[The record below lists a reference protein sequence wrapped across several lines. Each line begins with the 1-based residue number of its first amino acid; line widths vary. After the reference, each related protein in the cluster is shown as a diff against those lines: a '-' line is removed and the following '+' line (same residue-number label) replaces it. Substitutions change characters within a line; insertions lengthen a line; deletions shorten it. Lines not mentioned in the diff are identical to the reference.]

1 MPLPTYQLD
10 SPGVAFHKVPVD
22 IVVCV
27 HNALNDVKLC
37 LDSVIRHSLPPY
49 HLIIVDDGS
58 GEETKL
64 FLEQFAQ
71 ENQAT
76 LLRNDQAKGYTFAAN
91 QGLRKSKEPLV
102 ILLNS
107 DTIVT
112 PFWLD
117 RLIACANS
125 DPKIGMVGPLSNT
138 ASWQSIPKIEQH
150 GDWATN
156 PLPLDL
162 TVEQM
167 GNRVGALATRL
178 YPRLP
183 FLNGFCLLIKRKLIE
198 QIGYFD
204 EENFGAGY
212 GEENDYCLRAGKAG
226 WELAVA
232 DDVYIFHAQSKS
244 YSHERRKQLADQAYQ
259 NLVAK
264 HGQEIVEEGI
274 KICRESAQMNCIR
287 SRAKYLLERWHF
299 IAQGQYRWQGKKLA
313 FVLPITDA
321 GGGGNIV
328 IAEASAMQRMGIE
341 VYLINLAAFQ
351 GAFELNH
358 PHLKLP
364 VLYFDHPEQLI
375 EITRNF
381 DAVIA
386 TANHSVAWLENLDPK
401 IKKGYYI
408 QDFEPYFFV
417 DKPLRFPKIWQSLWW
432 RRRLAS
438 YYFRRNQDFRDA
450 WLSYYFDRIRFT
462 KTQWNQQEI
471 KYQTNQDCALIGA
484 SLDIDQFV
492 PRSHRLNVNEKLY
505 VTAMVRPSSLRRSPK
520 RTMLILKE
528 IQQKYDDKVEIVIFG
543 ARNEDP
549 RFLALPRDFKFT
561 NLELLNSQQIS
572 HLLGKTDIFVDFS
585 SFQAMGLTAMEA
597 MACGAAVIV
606 PQFGGAHSFAVH
618 QKNALV
624 IDTNDF
630 ECCVDALERLI
641 INTPLR
647 HSLMHQ
653 ATRDI
658 SRFYPERAAYQLVEQ
673 LWG

>member
-1 MPLPTYQLD
+1 MPLPTYQLE
-10 SPGVAFHKVPVD
+10 SAGVAFHNAPVD
-22 IVVCV
+22 IIVCV
-27 HNALNDVKLC
+27 HNALNDVTIC
-37 LDSVIRHSLPPY
+37 LNSIIRHSLPPY
-49 HLIIVDDGS
+49 HLMIVDDGS
-58 GEETKL
+58 GKETQL

-91 QGLRKSKEPLV
+91 QGLRKSTNNFV

-125 DPKIGMVGPLSNT
+125 NEKIGIVGPLSNT
-138 ASWQSIPKIEQH
+138 ASWQSIPEIEQN

-162 TVEQM
+162 TVEEM

-198 QIGYFD
+198 NIGYFD

-212 GEENDYCLRAGKAG
+212 GEENDYSLRAGKAG

-244 YSHERRKQLADQAYQ
+244 YSHERRKQLADRAYQ
-259 NLVAK
+259 ILVSK
-264 HGQEIVEEGI
+264 YGRDLIEEGV

-299 IAQGQYRWQGKKLA
+299 IAQGQYRWKGKKLA

-328 IAEASAMQRMGIE
+328 IAEASAMQRMGLE
-341 VYLINLAAFQ
+341 VYLINLAAFRNI
-351 GAFELNH
+351 FELNH
-358 PHLKLP
+358 PHLNLP
-364 VLYFDHPEQLI
+364 VLYIENTEQLI
-375 EITRNF
+375 KITQNF
-381 DAVIA
+381 DAIIA
-386 TANHSVAWLENLDPK
+386 TANHSVAWLESLPK
-401 IKKGYYI
+401 NIAKGYYI

-417 DKPLRFPKIWQSLWW
+417 EKPLSFPKIWQSLWW

-438 YYFRRNQDFRDA
+438 YYFRKNQGFREA

-471 KYQTNQDCALIGA
+471 KYQTNQHCTMVGA
-484 SLDIDQFV
+484 SLDIDRFM
-492 PRSHRLNVNEKLY
+492 PLCNCLNLKEKLHI
-505 VTAMVRPSSLRRSPK
+505 TAMVRPSSIRRSPK
-520 RTMLILKE
+520 HTMLILKE
-528 IQQKYDDKVEIVIFG
+528 IQQKYADKVEITIFG
-543 ARNEDP
+543 SKNDDP
-549 RFLALPRDFKFT
+549 HFLALPRDFNFV
-561 NLELLNSQQIS
+561 NLELLNSEQIS
-572 HLLGKTDIFVDFS
+572 NLLGATDIFVDFS
-585 SFQAMGLTAMEA
+585 NFQAMGLTAMEA
-597 MACGAAVIV
+597 MACGSAVIV
-606 PQFGGAHSFAVH
+606 PQFGGANSFAVH
-618 QKNALV
+618 QKNALI
-624 IDTNDF
+624 IDTTDF
-630 ECCVDALERLI
+630 EQCFNALEQLI
-641 INTPLR
+641 TNADLR
-647 HSLMHQ
+647 KRLMHQ
-653 ATRDI
+653 AMRDI
-658 SRFYPERAAYQLVEQ
+658 SGFHPEHSAYRILEQ
-673 LWG
+673 LWA

>member
-1 MPLPTYQLD
+1 MPLPSYRLD
-10 SPGVAFHKVPVD
+10 AAGVAFHNVPVD
-22 IVVCV
+22 IIVCV
-27 HNALNDVKLC
+27 HNALNDVTIC
-37 LDSVIRHSLPPY
+37 LNSIIRHSLPPY

-64 FLEQFAQ
+64 FLEQFAH

-91 QGLRKSKEPLV
+91 QGLRESKEPFV

-125 DPKIGMVGPLSNT
+125 SDKIGIVGPLSNT
-138 ASWQSIPKIEQH
+138 ASWQSIPEIEQN

-198 QIGYFD
+198 NIGYFD

-212 GEENDYCLRAGKAG
+212 GEENDYSLRAGKAG

-244 YSHERRKQLADQAYQ
+244 YSHERRKQLADRAYQ
-259 NLVAK
+259 ILVSK
-264 HGQEIVEEGI
+264 HGQDLIEEGVRV
-274 KICRESAQMNCIR
+274 CRENAQMNCIR
-287 SRAKYLLERWHF
+287 SRAKFLLERWHF
-299 IAQGQYRWQGKKLA
+299 IAQGQFRWQGKKLA

-328 IAEASAMQRMGIE
+328 IAEASAMQRMGVE
-341 VYLINLAAFQ
+341 VYLINLAAFR

-358 PHLKLP
+358 PHLNLP
-364 VLYFDHPEQLI
+364 VLYIDYPEQLI
-375 EITRNF
+375 EITHNF

-386 TANHSVAWLENLDPK
+386 TANHSVAWLEPLPAH

-417 DKPLRFPKIWQSLWW
+417 EKPLFLPKIWRSLWW

-438 YYFRRNQDFRDA
+438 YYFRRNQGFKEA
-450 WLSYYFDRIRFT
+450 WLSYYFDRVRFT

-471 KYQTNQDCALIGA
+471 KYQTNQDCTMVGA
-484 SLDIDQFV
+484 SLDIDRFTPQCN
-492 PRSHRLNVNEKLY
+492 RLNSKEKLHI
-505 VTAMVRPSSLRRSPK
+505 TAMVRPSSVRRSPK
-520 RTMLILKE
+520 HTLLILKK
-528 IQQKYDDKVEIVIFG
+528 IQQQYADKIDITIFG
-543 ARNEDP
+543 AKNDDP
-549 RFLALPRDFKFT
+549 HFLALPRDFSFV
-561 NLELLNSQQIS
+561 NLELLNSQQIAD
-572 HLLGKTDIFVDFS
+572 LLGKTDIFVDFS

-618 QKNALV
+618 QKNALI
-624 IDTNDF
+624 IDTTNF
-630 ECCVDALERLI
+630 EHCFNALEQLI
-641 INTPLR
+641 INADLR
-647 HSLMHQ
+647 KRLMHH
-653 ATRDI
+653 AMRDI
-658 SRFYPERAAYQLVEQ
+658 SGFYPEHSAYRMLEQ
-673 LWG
+673 LWV